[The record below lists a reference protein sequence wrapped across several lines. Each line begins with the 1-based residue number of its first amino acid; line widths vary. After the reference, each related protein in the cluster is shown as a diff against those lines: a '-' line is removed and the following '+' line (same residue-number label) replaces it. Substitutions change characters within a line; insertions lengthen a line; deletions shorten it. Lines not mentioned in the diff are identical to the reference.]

1 MKINFSDSYECGVKD
16 ENNQE
21 KNIRISFSSYPG
33 CLTST
38 DDFYIINGNLLV
50 METSLEVLVKKYV

>member
-1 MKINFSDSYECGVKD
+1 MNINFADSYEYGVKG

-21 KNIRISFSSYPG
+21 TTIKISFSSYPG

-50 METSLEVLVKKYV
+50 METSLEVLV